1 MRKSYSSEFKAKV
14 AVEAIKGERTMAE
27 LSSRYEVHGTLIGQ
41 WRKTL
46 LERVIEIFSD
56 GRARKELGDE
66 AEKARLYEEIGRLK
80 VELDWVKKK
89 SGLLGR

>member
-1 MRKSYSSEFKAKV
+1 MRKSYPADFKAKV
-14 AVEAIKGERTMAE
+14 ALEAMKGERSMVE
-27 LSSRYEVHGTLIGQ
+27 LSSRYEVHATLIGE

-46 LERVIEIFSD
+46 LARVSEIFSD
-56 GRARKELGDE
+56 GRPRKEQDDE